1 LASASVSPLAY
12 YKFYAGE
19 GGMRVPLI
27 IAGKPVA
34 RQQQLT
40 RAFAWATDI
49 SPTILSIAGV
59 AQPGQRYAG
68 RPVQPMIGRDLTP
81 LIAGSAERIYGPDD
95 AVGYELT
102 DHGVLFQGDYKL
114 VINQPPVGDGQWRL
128 FNIVKDLGETIDL
141 SALETLRFQGMLS
154 RYEQYLRDNKVVP
167 LPQGYNQMAELS
179 SKIFLKQR
187 DDILVLL
194 LTLLFLLPFYVA
206 HRMKRIASL

>member
-1 LASASVSPLAY
+1 
-12 YKFYAGE
+12 
-19 GGMRVPLI
+19 
-27 IAGKPVA
+27 
-34 RQQQLT
+34 
-40 RAFAWATDI
+40 
-49 SPTILSIAGV
+49 
-59 AQPGQRYAG
+59 
-68 RPVQPMIGRDLTP
+68 MIGRGLTP